1 MAISI
6 PATLAGTDKN
16 RRVGRGFFRRAGSTV
31 IMDETPVVTCFLR
44 NRGDVLLLCRSD
56 AVGSYTGQWG
66 GVAGHVAREDESATD
81 PDSTPDEAA
90 RREIDEETGL
100 ADAVTLV
107 RRGDPFPVEDDD
119 LGRRWLVHPYLF
131 DCTSRDVTL
140 DDETTEYE
148 WVPPTEILRRQTVP
162 QLWTSYD
169 RVRPTVDTVA
179 ADRDHG
185 SAYLSVRALEVLRDD
200 AALAVERDAGD
211 WPTLADR
218 ARDLL
223 AARPAM
229 TVVRN
234 RVNRVMHA
242 ADDRTPAA
250 VEESAYDGIDAALTA
265 DDAAADRA
273 AERVAGDAIV
283 TLSRSGTVE
292 RALSSAD
299 PERLLVAESR
309 PGAEGVG
316 VAERRAR
323 AGDDVTLAPDA
334 ALPWLLADGDYDAV
348 LVGAD
353 TVLADGRVVNK
364 VGTRALA
371 LAAAREH
378 VPLYVVAAQDKISPG
393 SDLHLEAADPS
404 TVYDGDADLSVETPL
419 FDVTP
424 PDLVAG
430 LVTEDGVLDADAVG
444 TVADDHRELA
454 DWNAKA

>member
-1 MAISI
+1 
-6 PATLAGTDKN
+6 
-16 RRVGRGFFRRAGSTV
+16 
-31 IMDETPVVTCFLR
+31 MDETPVVTCFLR
-44 NRGDVLLLCRSD
+44 NRGDVLLLSRSE
-56 AVGSYTGQWG
+56 AVGSYTGRWG
-66 GVAGHVAREDESATD
+66 GVAGHVAREDEPATD
-81 PDSTPDEAA
+81 PDSTPDAAA

-107 RRGDPFPVEDDD
+107 RRGDPFPVEDAD
-119 LGRRWLVHPYLF
+119 LDRRWLVHPYLF

-140 DDETTEYE
+140 DDETTDCE
-148 WVPPTEILRRQTVP
+148 WVPPTEILRRRTVP

-179 ADRDHG
+179 DDRDHG

-200 AALAVERDAGD
+200 AALATERDAGD
-211 WPTLADR
+211 WGSLADR

-223 AARPAM
+223 AARPSM

-234 RVNRVMHA
+234 RVNRVLHDADERTPSAVEGSAHEGIEAALA
-242 ADDRTPAA
+242 ADDT
-250 VEESAYDGIDAALTA
+250 
-265 DDAAADRA
+265 AADRA
-273 AERVAGDAIV
+273 AERVAGEALV

-292 RALSSAD
+292 GTLSSAD

-309 PGAEGVG
+309 PGGEGVG
-316 VAERRAR
+316 VAERRAE

-334 ALPWLLADGDYDAV
+334 ALPWLLAEGDYDAA

-371 LAAAREH
+371 LAAEREH
-378 VPLYVVAAQDKISPG
+378 VPLYVVAARDKISPG
-393 SDLHLEAADPS
+393 TDLHLEPADPA
-404 TVYDGDADLSVETPL
+404 TVYDGDADLSVAAPL

-424 PDLVAG
+424 PELVTG
-430 LVTEDGVLDADAVG
+430 LLTEDGPLDPAEIG
-444 TVADDHRELA
+444 SVADDHRELA

>member
-1 MAISI
+1 
-6 PATLAGTDKN
+6 
-16 RRVGRGFFRRAGSTV
+16 
-31 IMDETPVVTCFLR
+31 MDETPVVTCFLR
-44 NRGDVLLLCRSD
+44 NRGDVLLLCRSE
-56 AVGSYTGQWG
+56 AVGSYSGRWG
-66 GVAGHVAREDESATD
+66 GVAGHVAREDEPATD
-81 PDSTPDEAA
+81 PDSTPDAAA

-107 RRGDPFPVEDDD
+107 RRGDPFPVEDAD

-131 DCTSRDVTL
+131 DCGSRDVTL
-140 DDETTEYE
+140 DEETTTSE
-148 WVPPTEILRRQTVP
+148 WVPPTAILRRPTVP
-162 QLWTSYD
+162 RLWESYD
-169 RVRPTVDTVA
+169 RVRPTVATVA
-179 ADRDHG
+179 EDHDHG

-211 WPTLADR
+211 WDALAER

-223 AARPAM
+223 AARPSM

-234 RVNRVMHA
+234 RVNRLMHDA
-242 ADDRTPAA
+242 DRTPAA
-250 VEESAYDGIDAALTA
+250 VEHSAHEGIEAALAA

-292 RALSSAD
+292 RVLSSAD

-309 PGAEGVG
+309 PGGEGVG
-316 VAERRAR
+316 VAERRAE
-323 AGDDVTLAPDA
+323 AGDVTLAPDA
-334 ALPWLLADGDYDAV
+334 ALPWLLADGDYDAA

-371 LAAAREH
+371 LAAARED
-378 VPLYVVAAQDKISPG
+378 VPLYVATARDKIS
-393 SDLHLEAADPS
+393 SDADPRLES
-404 TVYDGDADLSVETPL
+404 ADRATVYDGDANLSVAAPL

-430 LVTEDGVLDADAVG
+430 LVTEDGPLDPDAVES
-444 TVADDHRELA
+444 VAADHGELA
-454 DWNAKA
+454 DWSARA